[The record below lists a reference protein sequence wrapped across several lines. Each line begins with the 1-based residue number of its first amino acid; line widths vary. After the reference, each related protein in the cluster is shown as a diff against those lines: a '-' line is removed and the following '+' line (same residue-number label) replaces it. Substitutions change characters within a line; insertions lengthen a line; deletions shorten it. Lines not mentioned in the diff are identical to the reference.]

1 MCIWHV
7 WMLGVSQ
14 AGSRCYVGLRA
25 VSKYKSDV
33 IVARTGEREGRLFFK
48 DITLLFKCR
57 RWVVDHVSTILFQKG
72 IWEHVKG

>member
-33 IVARTGEREGRLFFK
+33 IVARTGAGGGEGGFSR
-48 DITLLFKCR
+48 ILLSCLN
-57 RWVVDHVSTILFQKG
+57 VTPVG
-72 IWEHVKG
+72 C